1 MTRMVKTQL
10 IVFAIVGILAMIYV
24 GINYARLPRL
34 SGVAEYPVTVQ
45 MPDSGG
51 LFPNAEVTYQGVP
64 VGRVASMQ
72 LTDQGVNANLKLSKS
87 APKVPATATAVVASR
102 SAIGEQFID
111 LRPTSSGAPY
121 LEKGS
126 VISKDKVTLPAPLE
140 DVVNTALDFAES
152 VPVDDL
158 QTIVE
163 ELGKA
168 FNGQGENLTR
178 LVDSL
183 NNLSKAGYDSLNET
197 ISLLQHSGRVLA
209 TQAQQSDAIL
219 TWSKN
224 LDLVTATLASAD
236 PDVRRLLTTGQTSA
250 VALSNMLQKQGG
262 DITKF
267 VKELAPT
274 IKNAVAPT
282 GYATNALFAM
292 LSALSADAHAPAPG
306 DGQIHYGV
314 VLETNNP
321 AACTAGYEGTQQMI
335 DAIKRK
341 NPTFDINYD
350 DFPLNLNARCTV
362 PQGSATA
369 VRGAARASLANPHIP
384 QPWDNKPK
392 KDPDRLDLN
401 PLASQLAWLLGV
413 HPTKG

>member
-1 MTRMVKTQL
+1 M
-10 IVFAIVGILAMIYV
+10 
-24 GINYARLPRL
+24 
-34 SGVAEYPVTVQ
+34 
-45 MPDSGG
+45 
-51 LFPNAEVTYQGVP
+51 
-64 VGRVASMQ
+64 
-72 LTDQGVNANLKLSKS
+72 
-87 APKVPATATAVVASR
+87 
-102 SAIGEQFID
+102 
-111 LRPTSSGAPY
+111 
-121 LEKGS
+121 
-126 VISKDKVTLPAPLE
+126 
-140 DVVNTALDFAES
+140 
-152 VPVDDL
+152 PVDDL

-274 IKNAVAPT
+274 IKTRSPRP
-282 GYATNALFAM
+282 ATRRTHCSRCCRRCRPVRTRARAGRW
-292 LSALSADAHAPAPG
+292 ADPLRRRA
-306 DGQIHYGV
+306 
-314 VLETNNP
+314 ETNNP

-413 HPTKG
+413 HPTKGSRYADQAFRGAARSVVPGLALGTTAPIEWCGYE